1 VTTSLV
7 VGVERAADAALGAL
21 GREALG
27 ATVPYLQ
34 PAAMTFSTREAM
46 RGGQLKELRQ
56 TTAASAGIEL
66 PKLEKLRRVTWGSLG
81 MAAILLVAAYFLI
94 SSIAGIGLD
103 TIVTELAKADQAWL
117 WGALIMGV
125 VAQFGQAFSTMGAAI
140 MPIRFSA
147 SLALQFAI
155 QFMALAVPSS
165 AARVA
170 LNVRFFQ
177 RNGASAP
184 AAITIGAID
193 SFSGF
198 IIQALVVLFVL
209 ISGAFSLDLGLSEG
223 NDTSSSSSSSPLL
236 VVTVALCVLAVAV
249 VLAIPRYR
257 ALLKEKLAAARDQ
270 LRVLRS
276 PTKLLMLFGGNLF
289 GQVMLAASL
298 GMCLRAF
305 GHHLPLAELLFI
317 NTLVA
322 LFAGFMPVPGG
333 IGVAE
338 AATST
343 CLVAAGIP
351 SPVAMSTAI
360 MFRMMTFYLPPI
372 WGSFATRWLR
382 VHEYL

>member
-1 VTTSLV
+1 
-7 VGVERAADAALGAL
+7 
-21 GREALG
+21 
-27 ATVPYLQ
+27 
-34 PAAMTFSTREAM
+34 
-46 RGGQLKELRQ
+46 
-56 TTAASAGIEL
+56 
-66 PKLEKLRRVTWGSLG
+66 
-81 MAAILLVAAYFLI
+81 
-94 SSIAGIGLD
+94 
-103 TIVTELAKADQAWL
+103 
-117 WGALIMGV
+117 
-125 VAQFGQAFSTMGAAI
+125 
-140 MPIRFSA
+140 
-147 SLALQFAI
+147 
-155 QFMALAVPSS
+155 
-165 AARVA
+165 
-170 LNVRFFQ
+170 
-177 RNGASAP
+177 
-184 AAITIGAID
+184 
-193 SFSGF
+193 
-198 IIQALVVLFVL
+198 
-209 ISGAFSLDLGLSEG
+209 
-223 NDTSSSSSSSPLL
+223 
-236 VVTVALCVLAVAV
+236 VALCVLAVAV

-382 VHEYL
+382 KHDYL

>member
-1 VTTSLV
+1 
-7 VGVERAADAALGAL
+7 
-21 GREALG
+21 
-27 ATVPYLQ
+27 
-34 PAAMTFSTREAM
+34 
-46 RGGQLKELRQ
+46 
-56 TTAASAGIEL
+56 
-66 PKLEKLRRVTWGSLG
+66 KLHRVTWGSLG
-81 MAAILLVAAYFLI
+81 MAVILMVAAYFLV

-103 TIVTELAKADQAWL
+103 TIVEQLSEADQAWL
-117 WGALIMGV
+117 WGALLMGV

-140 MPIRFSA
+140 MPVRFSA

-170 LNVRFFQ
+170 LNIRFFQ

-209 ISGAFSLDLGLSEG
+209 ISGAFTFDLQLGGSDSG
-223 NDTSSSSSSSPLL
+223 SGSGTSPLL
-236 VVTVALCVLAVAV
+236 VVTVALSVLAVAV
-249 VLAIPRYR
+249 VLAVPKYR
-257 ALLKEKLAAARDQ
+257 GMLKEKLVAAKDQ

-276 PTKLLMLFGGNLF
+276 PRKLLMLFGGNLF
-289 GQVMLAASL
+289 GQLMLAVSL

-305 GHHLPLAELLFI
+305 GQHLPLGELLFI

-343 CLVAAGIP
+343 CLVAAGIE
-351 SPVAMSTAI
+351 SSVALSTAI

-372 WGSFATRWLR
+372 WGSVATRWLR
-382 VHEYL
+382 KREYL